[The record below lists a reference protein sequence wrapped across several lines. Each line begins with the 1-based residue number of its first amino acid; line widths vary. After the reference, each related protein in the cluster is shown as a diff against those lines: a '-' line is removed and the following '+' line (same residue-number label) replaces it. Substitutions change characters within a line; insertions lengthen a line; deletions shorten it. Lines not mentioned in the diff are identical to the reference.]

1 MQISHGCLTSELQKF
16 PILKKRMSEVVSSFL
31 RDGLRPAETMIT
43 HIIAMEMDYINTS
56 HPSFVGGTK
65 VVELAKHEVLPPKTS
80 ASLSVHKDG
89 TIVGSECESSWL

>member
-43 HIIAMEMDYINTS
+43 HIIEMEASAY
-56 HPSFVGGTK
+56 F
-65 VVELAKHEVLPPKTS
+65 PKF
-80 ASLSVHKDG
+80 
-89 TIVGSECESSWL
+89 